1 MLLQG
6 RNEVFFISKAL
17 LSAFTLWAILTVVFI
32 ATRLTGDPTHFL
44 IPAEMPEQQ
53 RVELREKLGLNDD
66 IAMQYLRYGEALIQ
80 GDFGRSFFSN
90 RPVVDLFFE
99 RLPNTLL
106 LTIPAFLLSVIIGLC
121 GGLWAALRQN
131 SLLDRTLTTAT
142 VVMQAIPNFV
152 VGISGILIFSL
163 SLRLLPSG
171 GMGTLRHLILPVI
184 TLALASSANIAHLV
198 RSSMLEVFAQD
209 YMRYARSKGLSPA
222 AVVLKHGLRNAV
234 LSVLTI
240 LGLQF
245 GGLVAGAVVTETVF
259 AWPGVGRLVIDAVM
273 KRDFALL
280 QFGILVFSAAIIFAN
295 LLVDLAYGL
304 LDPRVRG
311 K

>member
-1 MLLQG
+1 M
-6 RNEVFFISKAL
+6 FFLSRAL
-17 LSAFTLWAILTVVFI
+17 RSALTLWAIVSVVFV
-32 ATRLTGDPTHFL
+32 ATRLTGDPTYYL
-44 IPAEMPEQQ
+44 MPAEMPEQQ

-66 IAMQYLRYGEALIQ
+66 IATQYLRYGKALVRA
-80 GDFGRSFFSN
+80 DFGRSFFSN
-90 RPVVDLFFE
+90 RPVADLFFE
-99 RLPNTLL
+99 RVPNTLL
-106 LTIPAFLLSVIIGLC
+106 LTIPAFLLSVAMGLC
-121 GGLWAALRQN
+121 GGIWAALRHN
-131 SLLDRTLTTAT
+131 SLFDRALTTAT
-142 VVMQAIPNFV
+142 VVMQALPNFA
-152 VGISGILIFSL
+152 VGIAAILIFSL

-171 GMGTLRHLILPVI
+171 GMGTWKHMVLPVI

-198 RSSMLEVFAQD
+198 RSSMLEVLAQD

-222 AVVLKHGLRNAV
+222 VVVLKHGLRNAI
-234 LSVLTI
+234 LPVLTI

-273 KRDFALL
+273 KRDFAVL
-280 QFGILVFSAAIIFAN
+280 QFGILMFSTAIILAN
-295 LLVDLAYGL
+295 LVVDLAYGL

>member
-1 MLLQG
+1 M
-6 RNEVFFISKAL
+6 FFLSRTL
-17 LSAFTLWAILTVVFI
+17 RSAFTLWAILTMVFV
-32 ATRLTGDPTHFL
+32 ATRLTGDPTYYL
-44 IPAEMPEQQ
+44 MPAELPEQQ

-66 IAMQYLRYGEALIQ
+66 IATQYLRYGAAIVQ

-90 RPVVDLFFE
+90 RSVVDLFFE
-99 RLPNTLL
+99 RVPNTLL
-106 LTIPAFLLSVIIGLC
+106 LTIPAFLLSVGIGLC
-121 GGLWAALRQN
+121 GGICAALRHN
-131 SLLDRTLTTAT
+131 GLFDRALTTAT
-142 VVMQAIPNFV
+142 VVMQAIPNFA
-152 VGISGILIFSL
+152 VGIAAILIFSL

-171 GMGTLRHLILPVI
+171 GMGTWKHLILPVI
-184 TLALASSANIAHLV
+184 TLGLGTCANVAHLV
-198 RSSMLEVFAQD
+198 RSNMLEVLGQD
-209 YMRYARSKGLSPA
+209 YIRYARSKGLSPA
-222 AVVLKHGLRNAV
+222 VVVLKHGLRNAI
-234 LSVLTI
+234 LPVLTI

>member
-1 MLLQG
+1 M
-6 RNEVFFISKAL
+6 FFLSRAL
-17 LSAFTLWAILTVVFI
+17 RSAFTLWAIITVVFV
-32 ATRLTGDPTHFL
+32 ATRLTGDPTYYL
-44 IPAEMPEQQ
+44 MPAEMPEQQ

-66 IAMQYLRYGEALIQ
+66 IATQYLRYGAALVT

-99 RLPNTLL
+99 RVPNTLL
-106 LTIPAFLLSVIIGLC
+106 LTIPAFLLSVSIGLC
-121 GGLWAALRQN
+121 GGIWAALRHN
-131 SLLDRTLTTAT
+131 GLFDRALTTAT
-142 VVMQAIPNFV
+142 VVMQAIPNFA
-152 VGISGILIFSL
+152 VGIAAILIFSL

-171 GMGTLRHLILPVI
+171 GMGTWKHLILPVI
-184 TLALASSANIAHLV
+184 TLGLGTCANVAHLV
-198 RSSMLEVFAQD
+198 RSSMLEVLAQD

-222 AVVLKHGLRNAV
+222 VVVLKHGLRNAI
-234 LSVLTI
+234 LPVLTI

-259 AWPGVGRLVIDAVM
+259 AWPGVGRLVVDAVM

-280 QFGILVFSAAIIFAN
+280 QFGILVFSAAIILAN
-295 LLVDLAYGL
+295 FLVDLAYGL